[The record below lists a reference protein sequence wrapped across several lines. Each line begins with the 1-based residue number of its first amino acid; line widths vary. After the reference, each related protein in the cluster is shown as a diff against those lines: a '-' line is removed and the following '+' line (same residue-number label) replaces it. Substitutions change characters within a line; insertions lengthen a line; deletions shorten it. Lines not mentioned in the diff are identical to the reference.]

1 MVKINVMTEQELID
15 AGFEKFVEENSGEP
29 FYYYL
34 WEPYERSSFGLISP
48 ANDEV
53 KDNFWKIYMFDDE
66 SIVFSDIKEI
76 QILIDIIKR
85 NTKIK

>member
-1 MVKINVMTEQELID
+1 MTEQELID
-15 AGFEKFVEENSGEP
+15 AGFEKLIEENGGYEP
-29 FYYYL
+29 FYYYF
-34 WEPYERSSFGLISP
+34 WEPYEMSGFGLISP

-76 QILIDIIKR
+76 QTLIDVIKR